1 MANDVGRA
9 KNYMSGER
17 SARSGTSRKP
27 RSGESQG
34 RDEQRRFLDT
44 NILVYLFDTDSP
56 GKKATVTG
64 LFETEGTS
72 GLLILSTQVLQEFY
86 VVVTRKLARPLAPAV
101 AEQAVHDFA
110 TLPVRQVTP
119 ALILSAIRRSIES
132 RLSFW
137 DALVIETAIDA
148 GATVLLSEDLQDGQV
163 FEGVRVVN
171 PFVGVSTFG

>member
-1 MANDVGRA
+1 MN
-9 KNYMSGER
+9 GER

-27 RSGESQG
+27 RSGEPQG

-44 NILVYLFDTDSP
+44 NILVYLFDTDAP
-56 GKKATVTG
+56 EKKATVAG
-64 LFETEGTS
+64 LFEREGAS

-86 VVVTRKLARPLAPAV
+86 VVVTRKLARPLSPET
-101 AEQAVHDFA
+101 AEQAVRDFA
-110 TLPVRQVTP
+110 TLPVRQVTS
-119 ALILSAIRRSIES
+119 AHLLSAIRRSIQS

-137 DALVIETAIDA
+137 DALVVETAVDA

-171 PFVGVSTFG
+171 PFGSVSTFG